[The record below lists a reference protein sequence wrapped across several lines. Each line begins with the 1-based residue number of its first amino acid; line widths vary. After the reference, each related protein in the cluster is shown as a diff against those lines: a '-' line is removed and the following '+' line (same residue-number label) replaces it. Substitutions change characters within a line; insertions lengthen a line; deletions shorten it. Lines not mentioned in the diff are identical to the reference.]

1 MQKIG
6 AIPYIKFDNF
16 YALPQ
21 RAHDTDV
28 GADVFAADTQVIK
41 ARSVGVI
48 GLGFGIKL
56 PKGFM
61 ACMYPKSGLT
71 SKGLLSTLP
80 PVDPGYTGE
89 VHAILYNFTDEDI
102 TIERGQKVAQMII
115 SRVYIDES
123 IEAKTNESRGQGA
136 FGSTGKF

>member
-1 MQKIG
+1 MQKIE
-6 AIPYIKFDNF
+6 YIKFDNF

-21 RAHDTDV
+21 RAHETDV
-28 GADVFAADTQVIK
+28 GADVYAAETKVIP

-56 PKGFM
+56 PQGMM

-89 VHAILYNFTDEDI
+89 THAILYNFTDKDI
-102 TIERGQKVAQMII
+102 TIERGQKVAQMILTQ
-115 SRVYIDES
+115 VYIDES
-123 IEAKTNESRGQGA
+123 MPPKVLTKRGDGA

>member
-1 MQKIG
+1 MQKIE
-6 AIPYIKFDNF
+6 YIKFDNF

-28 GADVFAADTQVIK
+28 GADVFAAETKVIP

-56 PKGFM
+56 PQGMM

-89 VHAILYNFTDEDI
+89 THAILYNFTDEDI
-102 TIERGQKVAQMII
+102 TIERGQKVAQMILTQ
-115 SRVYIDES
+115 VYIDES
-123 IEAKTNESRGQGA
+123 IPPKTLTKRGEGG